1 MVMNARDAEAALLER
16 CVLVASPA
24 RSANA
29 AQDTA
34 QNAREANVFRLAALV
49 LRPHFP
55 YAAAQWQKAS
65 EAYFAAHPQEQVELP
80 EVLRKG
86 WVVSLPRLRDVLSQR
101 LKICKQV

>member
-49 LRPHFP
+49 ARTFLM
-55 YAAAQWQKAS
+55 
-65 EAYFAAHPQEQVELP
+65 
-80 EVLRKG
+80 
-86 WVVSLPRLRDVLSQR
+86 LPRSGKRPAKLILRRIHKNKLSCPKCLEKAGSSACR
-101 LKICKQV
+101 ACAMY